1 MSKYIPKLIGF
12 GINSI
17 GILAPQYAAHL
28 SMTLFSS
35 PKKGKTN
42 EKQANYLNEAKQD
55 KVIYNDIAIK
65 TYQWK
70 GEKET
75 ILLAHGWESNSYRW
89 KDLIE
94 ILKIENYNVVAL
106 DAPAHGG
113 SSGKLFNAL
122 IYSEC
127 IHAVAKKFKASVIIG
142 HSVGGM
148 ATAFSNYNFPLKEV
162 KKLVLLGAP
171 ADFTGVFSRY
181 IDMMGYNNRVSKA
194 MSKYVLKRFNHL
206 PEHFD
211 ASKFTKDFK
220 VKGLIVH
227 DKKDRIIP
235 YKDGLKFKQNYV
247 NAQFVSTKGFGHGL
261 KSELVYDHILDFLN
275 T

>member
-1 MSKYIPKLIGF
+1 MKKYIPKIIGSS
-12 GINSI
+12 INTI
-17 GILAPQYAAHL
+17 GLLTPQYAAHL

-42 EKQANYLNEAKQD
+42 EKQATYLSEAKQGE
-55 KVIYNDIAIK
+55 VIHNSITIK
-65 TYQWK
+65 TYQWAGK
-70 GEKET
+70 KDT

-94 ILKIENYNVVAL
+94 ILKTENYNIIAL
-106 DAPAHGG
+106 DAPAHGS
-113 SSGKLFNAL
+113 SSGNIFNAL

-127 IHAVAKKFKASVIIG
+127 IHAVAKKFNVSVIIG

-148 ATAFSNYNFPLKEV
+148 ATAFGNYNFPLESI

-181 IDMMGYNNRVSKA
+181 INMMGYNNRVSKA
-194 MSKYVLKRFNHL
+194 MDKYVVKRFNHA
-206 PEHFD
+206 PTYFD
-211 ASKFTKDFK
+211 ASKFTQYFK
-220 VKGLIVH
+220 AKGLIIH
-227 DKKDRIIP
+227 DKKDKIIP
-235 YKDGLKFKQNYV
+235 YKDGLKFKKNYT
-247 NAQFVSTKGFGHGL
+247 NSEFVSTEGFGHGL
-261 KSELVYDHILDFLN
+261 KSELVYNHILDFLN

>member
-1 MSKYIPKLIGF
+1 MKKYIPKIIGSS
-12 GINSI
+12 INTVGVVS
-17 GILAPQYAAHL
+17 PKYAAHL

-42 EKQANYLNEAKQD
+42 EKQENYLKAAKQD
-55 KVIYNDIAIK
+55 ELICNNITIK
-65 TYQWK
+65 TYQWAGK
-70 GEKET
+70 KDT

-94 ILKIENYNVVAL
+94 LLKAEDYNIVAL
-106 DAPAHGG
+106 DAPAHGNSG
-113 SSGKLFNAL
+113 GKLFNAL

-127 IHAVAKKFKASVIIG
+127 IHAVAKKFKASVIMG

-148 ATAFSNYNFPLKEV
+148 ATAFGNYNYPLESI

-181 IDMMGYNNRVSKA
+181 INMMGYNNKVSKA
-194 MSKYVLKRFNHL
+194 MDKYVLKRFNHL
-206 PEHFD
+206 PDYFD

-220 VKGLIVH
+220 AKGLIIH

-235 YKDGLKFKQNYV
+235 YKDGLKFKYNYT
-247 NAQFVSTKGFGHGL
+247 NSQFVSTTGFGHGL
-261 KSELVYDHILDFLN
+261 KSELVYNHILDFLN

>member
-1 MSKYIPKLIGF
+1 MKKYIPKIIGF

-17 GILAPQYAAHL
+17 GVLAPKYAAHL

-42 EKQANYLNEAKQD
+42 EKQANYLSGAKQD
-55 KVIYNDIAIK
+55 EVDCNGITIK
-65 TYQWK
+65 TYQWTGSK
-70 GEKET
+70 DT
-75 ILLAHGWESNSYRW
+75 ILLAHGWESNTYRW

-94 ILKIENYNVVAL
+94 ILKAEDYNIIAL
-106 DAPAHGG
+106 DAPAHG
-113 SSGKLFNAL
+113 SSGGKLFNAL

-127 IHAVAKKFKASVIIG
+127 IHTVAKKFNASVIIG

-148 ATAFSNYNFPLKEV
+148 ATAFGNYSFPLAQVE
-162 KKLVLLGAP
+162 KLILLGAP

-181 IDMMGYNNRVSKA
+181 VDMMGYNKRISKA
-194 MSKYVLKRFNHL
+194 MGQYVLDRFNHL
-206 PEHFD
+206 PEYFD
-211 ASKFTKDFK
+211 ASEFTKDFK
-220 VKGLIVH
+220 AKGLIVH

-235 YKDGLKFKQNYV
+235 YKDGLKFKQNYT
-247 NAQFVSTKGFGHGL
+247 NAEFVSTKGFGHGL
-261 KSELVYDHILDFLN
+261 KSELVYNHILDFLN

>member
-1 MSKYIPKLIGF
+1 MKKYIPKIVGF
-12 GINSI
+12 SINSI
-17 GILAPQYAAHL
+17 GLLAPKYAAHL

-42 EKQANYLNEAKQD
+42 EKQANYLKGANQD
-55 KVIYNDIAIK
+55 EVICKDITIK
-65 TYQWK
+65 TYQWTGK
-70 GEKET
+70 KDT
-75 ILLAHGWESNSYRW
+75 VLLAHGWESNTYRW

-94 ILKIENYNVVAL
+94 LLRAKDYNVVAL
-106 DAPAHGG
+106 DAPAHG
-113 SSGKLFNAL
+113 SSGGKLFNAL

-127 IHAVAKKFKASVIIG
+127 IHAVAKKFNASVIIG

-148 ATAFSNYNFPLKEV
+148 ATAFGNYNYPLPHV

-181 IDMMGYNNRVSKA
+181 IDMMGYNNRTSKA
-194 MSKYVLKRFNHL
+194 MGKYVLKRFNHL
-206 PEHFD
+206 PEYFD
-211 ASKFTKDFK
+211 AAKFTSNFEE
-220 VKGLIVH
+220 KGLIVH

-235 YKDGLKFKQNYV
+235 YKDGLKFKQNYA
-247 NAQFVSTKGFGHGL
+247 NAEFVSTKGFGHGL